1 VVTLRPTR
9 LLKKVLL
16 TVTLLASVTT
26 EENVRLPRLG
36 REMNSMVLT
45 AVNTLIDRV
54 DNRVRSSAWKVPLI

>member
-1 VVTLRPTR
+1 MVTLRPTR